1 MLRRSSKIFAIDDC
15 EGCPA
20 FSDLVRGQS
29 EDAKELTLTTGI
41 GERWVPS
48 PRRAAMSAPLEGK
61 GGDLLLG
68 REHGI
73 GIELGLSS

>member
-1 MLRRSSKIFAIDDC
+1 VLRRSSKIFAIDDC

-41 GERWVPS
+41 GEPLGAVP
-48 PRRAAMSAPLEGK
+48 EE
-61 GGDLLLG
+61 GGDERALG
-68 REHGI
+68 GEGR
-73 GIELGLSS
+73 